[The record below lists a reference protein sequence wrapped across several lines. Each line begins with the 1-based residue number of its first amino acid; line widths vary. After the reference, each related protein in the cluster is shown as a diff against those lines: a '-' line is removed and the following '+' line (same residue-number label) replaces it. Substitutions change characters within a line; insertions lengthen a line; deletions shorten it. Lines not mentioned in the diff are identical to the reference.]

1 MKEGIADYVRLV
13 LCFAILFGFAFQFAG
28 RRTIMAAEKER
39 VYKIDFTG
47 RRCEFCGCKK
57 AERFVFECCPKHRT
71 EKLQYL
77 CDGCYEFV
85 YYGRN
90 GK

>member
-1 MKEGIADYVRLV
+1 MNKALLV
-13 LCFAILFGFAFQFAG
+13 FCFAVLLSLCNFKFTV
-28 RRTIMAAEKER
+28 RYTPDDVRAAEKER

-47 RRCEFCGCKK
+47 RRCEFCGSKK
-57 AERFVFECCPKHRT
+57 AERFVFECCPKHKT